1 MRILKKMLEERRSS
15 PERSKVDF
23 FDHVIDQLQKD
34 RTMLTEAIALDLMFV
49 LLFASFETT
58 SLALTMAIK
67 YLTDHPQVLDKLTV
81 YSLSLPALFLLFHT
95 WRWEIGYIS
104 ELSDVTR
111 RSRRQFWEGRQA
123 QMMESLGR
131 NINQWLSLHRYELCH
146 YHE

>member
-1 MRILKKMLEERRSS
+1 MLEERRSS

-67 YLTDHPQVLDKLTV
+67 YLTDHPQVLDQLTV

-95 WRWEIGYIS
+95 WR
-104 ELSDVTR
+104 
-111 RSRRQFWEGRQA
+111 
-123 QMMESLGR
+123 
-131 NINQWLSLHRYELCH
+131 
-146 YHE
+146 